1 MNRRTRDS
9 DFERCTFCEKA
20 KDQVQSLIAGPPG
33 IYICNECIELCNTI
47 LFEEAHIR
55 TGTPPVKEEPLSL
68 PDRLP
73 FPKEIKEHLGT
84 YVIGQEHAK
93 KVISVAVYNHYKR
106 LISGHRIKEHKNV
119 KLEKSNILLIGP
131 TGSGKTLL
139 AKTLAEFLQV
149 PFAITDATPLTE
161 AGYVGEDVENIIL
174 RLVHSANFNIENAQK
189 GIIYIDE
196 IDKIARSD
204 HNVSITRDVSGEG
217 VQQALLKILEGTV
230 ANVPPQGGRKHPEQN
245 YLQVDTSDIL
255 FIVGGTFTGMEDIIR
270 KRVGKDVIG
279 FGRDRL
285 QSEED
290 GRPAVRN
297 AKAANAGGDE
307 EDILPL
313 VDSEDLIEFGLIPEF
328 VGRLAVI
335 ATLDPLSENDLVRVM
350 MEPVNAIIKQFMA
363 YFEMEDCVLEF
374 RKDALREIAAQAH
387 RKKTGV
393 RALRSIL
400 ENLLLDVAYNL
411 PGKGPGKRYVVTP
424 GFVKGETPIK
434 VLPIKKKKKSA
445 PPKRETA

>member
-9 DFERCTFCEKA
+9 DYEQCTFCEKL
-20 KDQVQSLIAGPPG
+20 KNQVQNLIGGPPG

-47 LFEEAHIR
+47 LFEETHVK
-55 TGTPPVKEEPLSL
+55 TGAPPAKDEPLVL
-68 PDRLP
+68 PDKLP
-73 FPKEIKEHLGT
+73 FPREIKKHLDT

-119 KLEKSNILLIGP
+119 TLEKSNILLIGP

-174 RLVHSANFNIENAQK
+174 RLVHSANFNIENTQK

-245 YLQVDTSDIL
+245 YLQVDTSNIL

-279 FGRDRL
+279 FGRDHGKPDGDVGPL
-285 QSEED
+285 DSVVDAEAAGED
-290 GRPAVRN
+290 
-297 AKAANAGGDE
+297 D
-307 EDILPL
+307 DILHL
-313 VDSEDLIEFGLIPEF
+313 VDSEDLIDFGLIPEF

-335 ATLDPLSENDLVRVM
+335 ATLDPLSESDLVRVM
-350 MEPVNAIIKQFMA
+350 LEPVNAIIKQFMA
-363 YFEMEDCVLEF
+363 YFEMEECALEF

-387 RKKTGV
+387 KKKTGV
-393 RALRSIL
+393 RALRSLL
-400 ENLLLDVAYNL
+400 ENLLLDVAYDL
-411 PGKGPGKRYVVTP
+411 PTKGPGKRYIVTP
-424 GFVKGETPIK
+424 ECVRGEGPVK
-434 VLPIKKKKKSA
+434 VLPIKKKKKSV
-445 PPKRETA
+445 PPRRETT